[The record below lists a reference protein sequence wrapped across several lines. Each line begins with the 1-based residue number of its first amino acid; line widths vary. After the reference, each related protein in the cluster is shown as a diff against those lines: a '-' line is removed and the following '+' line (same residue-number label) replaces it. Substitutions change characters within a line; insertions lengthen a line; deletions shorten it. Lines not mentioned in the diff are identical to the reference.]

1 MSHSNGARV
10 WFCVVLSFKIVIR
23 TVIRSVLS
31 HITEIMIKNIS
42 KAAEHLYFWKML
54 HCTAPPFGFAELFP
68 AARHDE
74 MWKQVPVER

>member
-1 MSHSNGARV
+1 
-10 WFCVVLSFKIVIR
+10 
-23 TVIRSVLS
+23 
-31 HITEIMIKNIS
+31 MIKNIS
-42 KAAEHLYFWKML
+42 KAAEHLYFWEML